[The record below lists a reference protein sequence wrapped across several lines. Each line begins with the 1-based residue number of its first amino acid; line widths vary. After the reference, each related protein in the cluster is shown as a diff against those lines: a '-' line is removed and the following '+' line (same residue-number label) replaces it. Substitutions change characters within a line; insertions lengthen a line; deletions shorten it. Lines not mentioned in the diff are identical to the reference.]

1 MLLLRRPLA
10 CCGLALSLAGI
21 ASAQD
26 GGIEVFAAEPL
37 FAGGSRVSLS
47 YIFESRGSLF
57 AGSHEVADPLG
68 RTARE
73 NRLVVGYDRGLS
85 PNLSV
90 SALVPLLTEELDSLA
105 GDTESA
111 GPGDVALIGKYRFHR
126 RDWKR
131 GTFNVAAV
139 GGIEVPTGQTNE
151 REGGVL
157 LPPGSQPGRG
167 AWNPFLSVSSN
178 LSIGR
183 YRLDASLFYKLNTE
197 GAQEYEEGDFF
208 AATVQG
214 KYRFYH
220 ARYPGPTAGAKLGLQ
235 YRYQGR
241 DERNGLRVTNSG
253 GQELRGRAGITWHPA
268 PNLDVSL
275 TAELPLYRDFE
286 GQQLALDFRSFLA
299 FGLRF

>member
-1 MLLLRRPLA
+1 MASLRRLFA
-10 CCGLALSLAGI
+10 RCGLALSLAGFVT
-21 ASAQD
+21 AQD

-47 YIFESRGSLF
+47 HIFESRGSLY
-57 AGSHEVADPLG
+57 AGSHEIADPLE
-68 RTARE
+68 RAARE
-73 NRLVVGYDRGLS
+73 HRLVVGYDRGLS
-85 PNLSV
+85 PNVSM
-90 SALVPLLTEELDSLA
+90 SALVPLLTEDFDSLT
-105 GDTESA
+105 GNTESA

-139 GGIEVPTGQTNE
+139 GGIEVPTGETNE
-151 REGGVL
+151 KEGGLL
-157 LPPGSQPGRG
+157 LPPGNQPGRG

-197 GAQEYEEGDFF
+197 GAQQYEEGDFF
-208 AATVQG
+208 AATVLG

-235 YRYQGR
+235 YRHQGR
-241 DERNGLRVTNSG
+241 DEMNGVRVTNSG
-253 GQELRGRAGITWHPA
+253 GRELRGRAGITWHPA
-268 PNLDVSL
+268 PHLDVSL
-275 TAELPLYRDFE
+275 TAEVPLYRDFE
-286 GQQLALDFRSFLA
+286 GQQLTLDFRSFLA